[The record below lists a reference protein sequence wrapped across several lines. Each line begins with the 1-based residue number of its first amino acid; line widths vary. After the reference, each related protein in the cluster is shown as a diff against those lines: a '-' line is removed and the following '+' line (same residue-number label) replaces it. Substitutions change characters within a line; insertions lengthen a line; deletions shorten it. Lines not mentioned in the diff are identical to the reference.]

1 MIAEKRFLMHYYI
14 GARGDFLC
22 NILCDKKYDVNGKFY
37 SLPPPNNRVVKVH
50 NLDNGIISTISTF
63 PEKVK
68 NYEDLFTIAEAHNLV
83 KIKIIATTYEEKMD
97 IAYFGWIKSLFY
109 GIDRSRPYITIDK
122 RDIENHTEEIRKNA
136 LYLVSTAFNSI
147 SQMQKEDAGFED
159 RYDLIVNFNDL
170 FNMDSLKEIYEKVH
184 NKPLPISYIPRI
196 KSNLAI
202 QNRLSES
209 ANYPYFKEILTKLEE
224 IHGNHVAID
233 NLIQQLQ

>member
-1 MIAEKRFLMHYYI
+1 MIPEKRFLMHYYI

-50 NLDNGIISTISTF
+50 NLDTGISSTIDTF

-68 NYEDLFTIAEAHNLV
+68 NYEELFALADKHELV
-83 KIKIIATTYEEKMD
+83 KIKIVATTYEEKMD

-109 GIDRSRPYITIDK
+109 GIDRARPYITIDK

-136 LYLVSTAFNSI
+136 LYLASTAFNSI
-147 SQMQKEDAGFED
+147 AQTQKEDSGFED

-170 FNMDSLKEIYEKVH
+170 FKINYMKEIYEKVQ
-184 NKPLPISYIPRI
+184 NKPMHI
-196 KSNLAI
+196 
-202 QNRLSES
+202 
-209 ANYPYFKEILTKLEE
+209 
-224 IHGNHVAID
+224 
-233 NLIQQLQ
+233 

>member
-68 NYEDLFTIAEAHNLV
+68 NYEDLFKIADAHELV
-83 KIKIIATTYEEKMD
+83 KIKIIATTHEEKMD

-136 LYLVSTAFNSI
+136 LYLASTAFNSI

-170 FNMDSLKEIYEKVH
+170 FNMDSLKESAKNLSNNTGKV
-184 NKPLPISYIPRI
+184 K
-196 KSNLAI
+196 
-202 QNRLSES
+202 
-209 ANYPYFKEILTKLEE
+209 LTKKIAATQGVNQSIKNLNSISNTAPSLLKEMKA
-224 IHGNHVAID
+224 IID
-233 NLIQQLQ
+233 NSNSL